1 MQGLTAI
8 AVKQAK
14 QEGKSYKMTDGRG
27 LYLLVKPE
35 GKYWRYN
42 YRFLGKQKT
51 LALGVYP
58 GVSLADA
65 RQAHE
70 GARAQLSEGVDPAE
84 SRREEK
90 LKRMLAAEETF
101 DAIAREWFVTRIA
114 DKSESHKSR
123 TLGILEK
130 DLFPKIGRRPIAN
143 ITPTELLAVLRTIE
157 SRSVDMAHRARQT
170 AGQVFRYAV
179 ATDRAQRDVARDL
192 AGARRTKVIQH
203 HAAITDP
210 DEIGKLMIAI
220 HGYSGSPVI
229 KAALAFSALVFQRP
243 GEIRHMRWEEVN
255 WDDSC
260 WEIPARKRKLPWE
273 HIVPLSGQSMRLL
286 EALYERTGKSVY
298 VFPSARGRRRPLSEN
313 GVRTALRS
321 MGYGNESMTPHGFRA
336 MARIILDEV
345 LGFRVDWI
353 ERQLAH
359 AVKDPNG
366 RAYDPTANLEGRRQ
380 MMQGW
385 ADYLDHLRDV
395 SLGLVHYRVRPKC

>member
-1 MQGLTAI
+1 MQGLTGI
-8 AVKQAK
+8 AVKKAK

-58 GVSLADA
+58 GVSLAGA
-65 RQAHE
+65 RRAHE
-70 GARAQLSEGVDPAE
+70 AARSQLSEGIDPAE

-90 LKRMLAAEETF
+90 SKRMLAAGETF
-101 DAIAREWFVTRIA
+101 DSIAREWFDTRIA

-130 DLFPKIGRRPIAN
+130 DLFPKMGRRPIAN

-157 SRSVDMAHRARQT
+157 SRSVNMAHRARQT

-179 ATDRAQRDVARDL
+179 ATDRAQRDVAGDL
-192 AGARRTKVIQH
+192 AGVLRTKDIQH

-210 DEIGKLMIAI
+210 DEVGKLMVAI
-220 HGYSGSPVI
+220 HGYSGSAVI

-243 GEIRHMRWEEVN
+243 GDIRHMEWEEVN
-255 WDDSC
+255 WDDSR
-260 WEIPARKRKLPWE
+260 WEIPIRKRKLPWK
-273 HIVPLSGQSMRLL
+273 HIVPLSRQSMRLL
-286 EALYERTGKSVY
+286 EALYELTGESAY
-298 VFPSARGRRRPLSEN
+298 VFPSPRGRRRPLSEN

-321 MGYGNESMTPHGFRA
+321 MGYDNESMTPHGFRA

-345 LGFRVDWI
+345 LGFRIDWI
-353 ERQLAH
+353 EHQLAR
-359 AVKDPNG
+359 AVKDPTG
-366 RAYDPTANLEGRRQ
+366 TAYNRTAHLEGRRQ

-395 SLGLVHYRVRPKC
+395 SLGLVDYRVRPKC